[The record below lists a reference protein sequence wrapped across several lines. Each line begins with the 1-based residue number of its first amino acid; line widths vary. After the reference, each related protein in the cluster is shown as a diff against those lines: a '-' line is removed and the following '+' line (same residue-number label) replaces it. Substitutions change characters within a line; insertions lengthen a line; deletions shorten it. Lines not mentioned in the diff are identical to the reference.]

1 MNWVGLVLSRNSGRL
16 EILSYI
22 YMSFCELGWLSFVK
36 QLWKNLCYSEFR
48 LMYLLCYQRIHV
60 MDYALFCLLIGLFII
75 RFSCYWA
82 LGSFQYICSFF

>member
-22 YMSFCELGWLSFVK
+22 YIYMSFCELGWFSFVK
-36 QLWKNLCYSEFR
+36 QLWKNLCYLEFR

-60 MDYALFCLLIGLFII
+60 MDYALFCLLVGLFII
-75 RFSCYWA
+75 RFSCY
-82 LGSFQYICSFF
+82 